1 MKTIFATVS
10 LAALVAATPA
20 LGADLKG
27 DATSQGVAPAVKGAA
42 FTGLSLYGFAG
53 GEFANVSAGGLD
65 GIGADGL
72 TGGLGLGY
80 DVACGGA
87 LRCGVWIEGGA
98 SNVAVTYGGADLLRE
113 DYFGAAGARVGVVWG
128 NIMVYGRA
136 GYQLSEWSSDLTTQ
150 NISTQWWIV
159 GGGVETRLRDHLSI
173 GIAADYL
180 RLNAADVG
188 GQSVTGDVDGTEALR
203 ATLRL
208 IYRPTE

>member
-1 MKTIFATVS
+1 MKRIFTAVS
-10 LAALVAATPA
+10 LAALVVAAPA
-20 LGADLKG
+20 LAADLKG
-27 DATSQGVAPAVKGAA
+27 DAASQGSAPAAKGAA

-53 GEFANVSAGGLD
+53 GEFANVSVDGLD

-98 SNVAVTYGGADLLRE
+98 SNVAVTYGGADLLSE

-128 NIMVYGRA
+128 SSLVYGRA

-150 NISTQWWIV
+150 NISTQWWLV
-159 GGGVETRLRDHLSI
+159 GGGIETRLREHLSI
-173 GIAADYL
+173 GVDATYL

-188 GQSVTGDVDGTEALR
+188 IQSVTGDVDGTEALR